1 MPLTMAEIGKV
12 SVINRVNGNEET
24 RRFLGNLGFVAG
36 TEVTVLSEMG
46 GNVIVSIKNSRIAKR
61 RNLPYINPASLRDSH
76 VHDPTLISP
85 VPFNFNHSYCTSH
98 FCAA

>member
-24 RRFLGNLGFVAG
+24 RRFVAG

-46 GNVIVSIKNSRIAKR
+46 GNVIVSIKNSRIAVNAEMAR
-61 RNLPYINPASLRDSH
+61 HIM
-76 VHDPTLISP
+76 I
-85 VPFNFNHSYCTSH
+85 
-98 FCAA
+98 

>member
-24 RRFLGNLGFVAG
+24 RRFLGYLGFVAG

-46 GNVIVSIKNSRIAKR
+46 GNVIVSIKNSRIAVNAEMAR
-61 RNLPYINPASLRDSH
+61 HIM
-76 VHDPTLISP
+76 I
-85 VPFNFNHSYCTSH
+85 
-98 FCAA
+98 

>member
-36 TEVTVLSEMG
+36 TEVTVGGEVCIVSTLG
-46 GNVIVSIKNSRIAKR
+46 GNVIVSIKNSRIAVNAEMAR
-61 RNLPYINPASLRDSH
+61 HIM
-76 VHDPTLISP
+76 I
-85 VPFNFNHSYCTSH
+85 
-98 FCAA
+98 

>member
-36 TEVTVLSEMG
+36 
-46 GNVIVSIKNSRIAKR
+46 
-61 RNLPYINPASLRDSH
+61 
-76 VHDPTLISP
+76 
-85 VPFNFNHSYCTSH
+85 SYCIIRDGRKRDREY
-98 FCAA
+98 

>member
-24 RRFLGNLGFVAG
+24 RRFLENLGFVAG

-46 GNVIVSIKNSRIAKR
+46 GNVIVSIKNSRIAVNAEMAR
-61 RNLPYINPASLRDSH
+61 HIM
-76 VHDPTLISP
+76 I
-85 VPFNFNHSYCTSH
+85 
-98 FCAA
+98 

>member
-36 TEVTVLSEMG
+36 TEGLEL
-46 GNVIVSIKNSRIAKR
+46 NVDSAVRTISDYLENSWTDRE
-61 RNLPYINPASLRDSH
+61 Y
-76 VHDPTLISP
+76 
-85 VPFNFNHSYCTSH
+85 
-98 FCAA
+98 

>member
-46 GNVIVSIKNSRIAKR
+46 GNVIVSIKKFQDRGKCRNGEAYYDLELKR
-61 RNLPYINPASLRDSH
+61 L
-76 VHDPTLISP
+76 
-85 VPFNFNHSYCTSH
+85 
-98 FCAA
+98 

>member
-24 RRFLGNLGFVAG
+24 RRFLVNLGFVAG

-46 GNVIVSIKNSRIAKR
+46 GNVIVSIKNSRIAVNAEMAR
-61 RNLPYINPASLRDSH
+61 HIM
-76 VHDPTLISP
+76 I
-85 VPFNFNHSYCTSH
+85 
-98 FCAA
+98 

>member
-46 GNVIVSIKNSRIAKR
+46 GNVIVKVKESRVA
-61 RNLPYINPASLRDSH
+61 
-76 VHDPTLISP
+76 ISEEMARKIM
-85 VPFNFNHSYCTSH
+85 V
-98 FCAA
+98 